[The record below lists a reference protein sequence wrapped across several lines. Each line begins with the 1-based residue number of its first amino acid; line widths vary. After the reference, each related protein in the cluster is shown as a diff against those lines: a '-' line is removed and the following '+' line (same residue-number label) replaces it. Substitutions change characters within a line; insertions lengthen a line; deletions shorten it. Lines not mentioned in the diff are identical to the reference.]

1 MKKIFITIFAVCA
14 AAVGMAQSQKYT
26 VDVKDFGEL
35 KVVDGIN
42 VVWKCSADS
51 AGLVT
56 FTANPDMVPHILLSN
71 NKNQLKIALQ
81 DTDFPL
87 KGIPELTVYSNYLA
101 KAENSGDSTLTV
113 TTPPPSAEIKLR
125 VVGNGRIVAQGLHA
139 TTVDA
144 KVDTGRGQVVLQG
157 VAQWLKLRS
166 AGSGN
171 IEAAN
176 LQADYGAFTVVGTG
190 NIDCWITRELT
201 IKGLG
206 SGKVFCKGKPA
217 IKNRTLGTVKVV
229 EIE

>member
-1 MKKIFITIFAVCA
+1 MKRVLFSLIAFM
-14 AAVGMAQSQKYT
+14 AAVAGMAQQKYN

-35 KVVDGIN
+35 KVMDGIN

-51 AGLVT
+51 AGMVS
-56 FTANPDMVPHILLSN
+56 FTADPYMVPNILLSN
-71 NKNQLKIALQ
+71 NKNQLKVALQ

-87 KGIPELTVYSNYLA
+87 KRIPVITVYSNFLS
-101 KAENSGDSTLTV
+101 KAENSGDSTLTLM
-113 TTPPPSAEIKLR
+113 TPPPSAEIKLR
-125 VVGNGRIVAQGLHA
+125 VVGNGRIVAHGLHS

-144 KVDTGRGQVVLQG
+144 KVDTGRGQIVLHG
-157 VAQWLKLRS
+157 VAQWLKLRT

-176 LQADYGAFTVVGTG
+176 LQADFGAFTIVGTG

-206 SGKVFCKGKPA
+206 SGKVYCKGKPK
-217 IKNRTLGTVKVV
+217 IKNRTLGTVKVID
-229 EIE
+229 IE

>member
-1 MKKIFITIFAVCA
+1 MKRLLFSIFGLLTLVVGIAQQNYTI
-14 AAVGMAQSQKYT
+14 
-26 VDVKDFGEL
+26 DVKDFGEL
-35 KVVDGIN
+35 KVIDGVN
-42 VVWKCSADS
+42 VTWKCSADS

-56 FTANPDMVPHILLSN
+56 FSAEPDMVSNILLTN

-81 DTDFPL
+81 DTEFPL
-87 KGIPELTVYSNYLA
+87 KRIPELTVYSNFLS
-101 KAENSGDSTLTV
+101 KVDNSGDSTV
-113 TTPPPSAEIKLR
+113 TLQTPPPSAEIKLR

-144 KVDTGRGQVVLQG
+144 KIDTGCGQIVLQG
-157 VAQWLKLRS
+157 VAQWLKLRT

-171 IEAAN
+171 IEGAN

-206 SGKVFCKGKPA
+206 SGKVYSKGKPQ
-217 IKNRTLGTVKVV
+217 IKNRTLGTVKVIA
-229 EIE
+229 IE